1 MTAAVAS
8 PLQAIKRTQSSVEA
22 MIPRRENLMGNR
34 YAWYGLDSIH
44 HADLDAMTDGANQ
57 GRMPRLKWQPI
68 IKAPR
73 WVHVGALGENGAAE
87 IVARRNPDSS
97 GKPREEMH
105 WIKPWAII
113 NSLGMLYGERGL
125 IDSPTLRY
133 ADLDTFEALHLDD
146 IFFPENEESLPQTF
160 KLSEKRILDQ
170 LAVLRSGKA
179 MSPEWFDVTAA
190 NEQMASHPAQAVA
203 VSPAAIPQIIKIGEE
218 MLASLRH
225 SAVYGRKVIDERHAE
240 MEKAAAGVP
249 GNRGTYDDRERR
261 LLAWLEITPRNAALE
276 KIALDSNQLPQV
288 ITQMANVVAAQAQR
302 QPETLDVAA
311 LGEAIGGA
319 LAKQLAPLIAKSEA
333 EPSTESVK
341 PEKPA
346 TKAK

>member
-8 PLQAIKRTQSSVEA
+8 PLQAIRSTQANVEA

-34 YAWYGLDSIH
+34 FAWYGLDTVH
-44 HADLDAMTDGANQ
+44 HADLAAMTDGANE

-87 IVARRNPDSS
+87 IVARRNPDPSN

-133 ADLDTFEALHLDD
+133 IELDVFEALRLDD
-146 IFFPENEESLPQTF
+146 FFFPEPEETLPTTFRACEARIVQQLERLQTGD
-160 KLSEKRILDQ
+160 LTTPDGRTLQVRES
-170 LAVLRSGKA
+170 
-179 MSPEWFDVTAA
+179 
-190 NEQMASHPAQAVA
+190 A
-203 VSPAAIPQIIKIGEE
+203 VSVMVTVGKE

-225 SAVYGRKVIDERHAE
+225 SAAYGRKVIDERHAE

-261 LLAWLEITPRNAALE
+261 LLAWLEITPRNQALE
-276 KIALDSNQLPQV
+276 KIALDSNALPQV
-288 ITQMANVVAAQAQR
+288 ITQMASVVAAQATR
-302 QPETLDVAA
+302 EPEKLDVAA

-319 LAKQLAPLIAKSEA
+319 LAKQLAPLITKPTLETITMDD
-333 EPSTESVK
+333 PPVK
-341 PEKPA
+341 PEPRA
-346 TKAK
+346 NTKK